1 MTTSGAKGLKLLGEA
16 YITARRGV
24 QEPVNVVTEQT
35 PGAGLEENERLD
47 SVLKDFSV
55 DVKNKTKVIEF
66 LISLSNKNNTAA
78 FSTMQPAASKPTGQ
92 ISTMKP
98 GNTANYLPRQ

>member
-16 YITARRGV
+16 YITARKGV

-35 PGAGLEENERLD
+35 PGAGLEENEHLD
-47 SVLKDFSV
+47 SVLKDFNV

-66 LISLSNKNNTAA
+66 LISLSNKNNTGHA
-78 FSTMQPAASKPTGQ
+78 FSTMQP
-92 ISTMKP
+92 I
-98 GNTANYLPRQ
+98 NTANYLPRQ

>member
-16 YITARRGV
+16 YITARKGV

-35 PGAGLEENERLD
+35 PGAGLEENEHLD
-47 SVLKDFSV
+47 SVLKDFNV

-66 LISLSNKNNTAA
+66 LISLSNKNNAA
-78 FSTMQPAASKPTGQ
+78 ISTMQPTASKPAAQ
-92 ISTMKP
+92 MSTMKP
-98 GNTANYLPRQ
+98 TNTANYLPRQ